1 MKIRFSAFF
10 TLICAASAL
19 TLPWGVTGSAV
30 AQNRAPAAQRQRPNG
45 AGSGLIQ
52 KLEAQ
57 LGAPLSVEQKRQ
69 IAEAIDAGSYN
80 TRSESFRAA
89 GFAGDWRF

>member
-1 MKIRFSAFF
+1 
-10 TLICAASAL
+10 
-19 TLPWGVTGSAV
+19 V
-30 AQNRAPAAQRQRPNG
+30 AQNRAPAAQQQRPNG

-57 LGAPLSVEQKRQ
+57 LGAPLSVEKKRQ
-69 IAEAIDAGSYN
+69 IALSWHSGAGSSN